1 MQFHNA
7 SRDDATLLVMHHPGG
22 FEQFLEAMQELTMRN
37 GSKEERAALADRFD
51 MIPAPAGSE
60 AGGSRPSPE

>member
-1 MQFHNA
+1 
-7 SRDDATLLVMHHPGG
+7 MHHPGG

-51 MIPAPAGSE
+51 MIPVPAGSE
-60 AGGSRPSPE
+60 AGGSRPGPE

>member
-7 SRDDATLLVMHHPGG
+7 SRDDATLPVMHHPGG

-51 MIPAPAGSE
+51 MIPVPAGAE